1 MTFDGA
7 LPSWIAGVAWGGALI
22 AGVAWGWRQALPLS
36 IFFGLAIF
44 AATKTAMMPFLEP
57 LLDNQIL
64 V

>member
-7 LPSWIAGVAWGGALI
+7 LPSWI